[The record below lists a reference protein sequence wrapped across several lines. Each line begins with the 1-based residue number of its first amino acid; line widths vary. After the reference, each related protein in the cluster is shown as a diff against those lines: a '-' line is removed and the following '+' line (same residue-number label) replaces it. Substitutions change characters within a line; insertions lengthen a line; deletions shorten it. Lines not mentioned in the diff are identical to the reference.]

1 MQKPWQNSSTF
12 PLKCSCKTKTS
23 LNPQPQGNR
32 RQSFRSKAPENLI
45 NPEPTTFRLWQ
56 QRQTKRGRSRFP
68 SPNRW
73 ELRSIALIF
82 KLFVLAL
89 LAEFAVISVAL
100 FRLVAATVDLRV
112 AVDEVLDKLAETETE
127 LRQVREDLIET
138 KSPKA
143 LPRRERQTMGLR
155 D

>member
-1 MQKPWQNSSTF
+1 M
-12 PLKCSCKTKTS
+12 
-23 LNPQPQGNR
+23 
-32 RQSFRSKAPENLI
+32 
-45 NPEPTTFRLWQ
+45 
-56 QRQTKRGRSRFP
+56 
-68 SPNRW
+68 
-73 ELRSIALIF
+73 IF

-127 LRQVREDLIET
+127 LRQVRKDLIES

-143 LPRRERQTMGLR
+143 LPRRERQTVET
-155 D
+155 